1 MTAFGDNVHGAR
13 SSQKTAVASCTLSLL
28 LSASTS
34 RSCLQKSKTLPEQ
47 GLLFRIDRSFAALFH
62 PSPSIDIVTRRRTIR
77 ITQAKE

>member
-47 GLLFRIDRSFAALFH
+47 GLLENRSQLRGSISPVTFH
-62 PSPSIDIVTRRRTIR
+62 RHC
-77 ITQAKE
+77 